1 MAPGRWRSAEDGAC
15 FVPKP
20 VQLARLAI
28 KDKGIDLAGL
38 TGDDLKN
45 ALTTKELNSLCCTFR
60 NKLGP
65 EAKADYQHLTADED
79 RRKWVAQFVI
89 DPNCCTKEGYNRNAA
104 WIQETKRVKEHW
116 LTQTQLASSQW
127 LNSEEQAEA
136 LCQSGNLESRP
147 HEYPALAAKG
157 ILQYRYMFAEG
168 EKEQGNR
175 QEAGTSASTALSSS
189 EYQQVS
195 DDMVKPIAKATKR
208 KVTTVKEPESE
219 DAKKLKVS
227 KSMKAS
233 QLRKFKQI
241 IDTAASQAALSEEEA
256 QKISSKGYPQAMTD
270 FCLQKVQE
278 FKDII
283 DISKKAYA
291 DLVTTEWGAQTTS
304 IDLIEKSLKEL
315 DGHIKDLNQQLKKF
329 KEGVFTD
336 VKKLV
341 S

>member
-1 MAPGRWRSAEDGAC
+1 
-15 FVPKP
+15 
-20 VQLARLAI
+20 
-28 KDKGIDLAGL
+28 
-38 TGDDLKN
+38 
-45 ALTTKELNSLCCTFR
+45 
-60 NKLGP
+60 
-65 EAKADYQHLTADED
+65 
-79 RRKWVAQFVI
+79 
-89 DPNCCTKEGYNRNAA
+89 
-104 WIQETKRVKEHW
+104 
-116 LTQTQLASSQW
+116 
-127 LNSEEQAEA
+127 
-136 LCQSGNLESRP
+136 
-147 HEYPALAAKG
+147 
-157 ILQYRYMFAEG
+157 
-168 EKEQGNR
+168 
-175 QEAGTSASTALSSS
+175 
-189 EYQQVS
+189 
-195 DDMVKPIAKATKR
+195 MVKPIAKATKR